1 MTAIM
6 IQQLTCAKALSAVIL
21 LFFVPFFTFL
31 SMNLL
36 MNSLNTFITSPAAIP
51 QQAITAAVWI
61 WLCISWLIGV
71 F

>member
-1 MTAIM
+1 
-6 IQQLTCAKALSAVIL
+6 
-21 LFFVPFFTFL
+21 
-31 SMNLL
+31 MNLL

>member
-6 IQQLTCAKALSAVIL
+6 IQQLPVPRHSVRYFPVLCP
-21 LFFVPFFTFL
+21 LFYIFEYEPADEQ
-31 SMNLL
+31 SEHIYHQPC
-36 MNSLNTFITSPAAIP
+36 SDPAAG
-51 QQAITAAVWI
+51 ITAAVWI